1 MKGNKKFV
9 LGVIAFLA
17 VAAVVL
23 ISGCISDEK
32 KEEKTLLVYSGAG
45 LKEPMDAIAK
55 EFENEFGI
63 KATYV
68 YGGSGVLFA
77 KIETEKT
84 GDVFIPGSELNMNTA
99 KEKGYVNSSKPVA
112 LHIPAII
119 VANGN
124 PKNIHSVSD
133 MAKENIRVSLGK
145 EDVCAICALAP
156 KIFKNAGVYEG
167 VLKNAVTN
175 SRTTVNELALD
186 IVLGEADAAIVW
198 ISTTEI
204 YVKSGKA
211 EMIEI
216 DENLN
221 IIETV
226 PIAVLKFSK
235 NQEEAEKFTEY
246 VIKRKDVWEKYG
258 YTAAE

>member
-1 MKGNKKFV
+1 MNKKYI

-23 ISGCISDEK
+23 ISGCISEENN
-32 KEEKTLLVYSGAG
+32 EEKTLLVYSGAG
-45 LKEPMDAIAK
+45 LKEPMDEIAK
-55 EFENEFGI
+55 EFENESGI
-63 KATYV
+63 KVTYV
-68 YGGSGVLFA
+68 YGGAGVLFA

-99 KEKGYVNSSKPVA
+99 KEKGYVDSSKPVA

-124 PKNIHSVSD
+124 LRGITKVED
-133 MAKENIRVSLGK
+133 MAKEGVRVSLGK
-145 EDVCAICALAP
+145 EDACAICALSP
-156 KIFKNAGVYEG
+156 KIFKNAGVYERVQG
-167 VLKNAVTN
+167 NAVTN
-175 SRTTVNELALD
+175 SRTTVNELAID
-186 IVLGEADAAIVW
+186 VVLGEADAAIVW
-198 ISTTEI
+198 ISTAES
-204 YVKSGKA
+204 YAKSGKA

-216 DENLN
+216 DEKLN
-221 IIETV
+221 VIETV

-235 NQEEAEKFTEY
+235 NQEESEKFTEY